1 MSLLVCA
8 PKCSCLPRPEEGT
21 VSPRDKAIIRCE
33 LTSMGSGNQTQI
45 LCKKR
50 AIHQLLYHTPSDIL
64 VQILNGSD
72 SLMLFGS
79 WILLIKFRSP
89 DLMARDFYLPGHP
102 TSPVKLI
109 FNKREKIFIFL

>member
-1 MSLLVCA
+1 MVLFGNDPFQHGTYYVSKVLEVSLWVV
-8 PKCSCLPRPEEGT
+8 
-21 VSPRDKAIIRCE
+21 VSFPVGA
-33 LTSMGSGNQTQI
+33 GNQTQI